1 MTSSDPW
8 NVPLGIEDKSGT
20 DGVVAGRAAAGG
32 GAGVRAGGVAAGVRA
47 GGVAAGVRAGGVA
60 AGLAPGVELGRCTA
74 GVAGTRFP
82 PVVTGNTGGVL
93 AHAPSGPAVIAV
105 A

>member
-32 GAGVRAGGVAAGVRA
+32 GAGVRA